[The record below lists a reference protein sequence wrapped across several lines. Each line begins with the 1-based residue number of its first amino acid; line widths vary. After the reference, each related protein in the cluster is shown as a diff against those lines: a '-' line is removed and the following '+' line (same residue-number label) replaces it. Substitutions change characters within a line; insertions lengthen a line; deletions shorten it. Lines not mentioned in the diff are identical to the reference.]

1 MEGEGCSITNFDRI
15 MGYRRSKDRADA
27 ARRWSTFMTRN
38 RGVIDAAGLPELA
51 TQSISHW
58 DDLLMH
64 GHLDHHS
71 DPAGFSVE
79 QLSEEQ
85 YAALLQ
91 LAESYFASGYEYFT
105 PVALRDEDRERLEM
119 RYRNG

>member
-1 MEGEGCSITNFDRI
+1 

-27 ARRWSTFMTRN
+27 ARRWSTFVTRN

-51 TQSISHW
+51 TQSIRHW

-91 LAESYFASGYEYFT
+91 LVESYFAGGYGYFA
-105 PVALRDEDRERLEM
+105 PLALRDGDRERLEM
-119 RYRNG
+119 RFVSGDSH